1 VEVDVFQ
8 VAPRHVRGLLI
19 LTAVAA
25 IALAACGSTKTAVPS
40 GPTGGSPMTTPDTT
54 QPSPIDQ
61 ATDNA
66 SSLDGAAAALS
77 NLTSFKFKM
86 TVVGGD
92 LSDNTLSSLPNA
104 PTDNV
109 FKVSGTYI
117 LAPNT
122 AADITVAGCLHEI
135 SVGGSDYQDP
145 GAQGSFTQSDTP
157 SALVGQLS
165 PSAIYSAF
173 DFTAGFA
180 LVASA
185 STDPAGTDHYQAGD
199 TALVEFAS
207 VSGVQDASWTADV
220 WIARDGGYPVRISI
234 VATTSATNKTVV
246 YERSFD
252 LTDVNAAT
260 NKVTAPTNV
269 TGA

>member
-1 VEVDVFQ
+1 MFQ

-25 IALAACGSTKTAVPS
+25 IALAGCGGSTKTVVPS

-54 QPSPIDQ
+54 QPSPVDQ
-61 ATDNA
+61 PTDSA
-66 SSLDGAAAALS
+66 SSLDGGAAALS

-104 PTDNV
+104 PTDGV

-117 LAPNT
+117 LVPDT

-157 SALVGQLS
+157 SPLVDQLS
-165 PSAIYSAF
+165 PSAVYSAF
-173 DFTAGFA
+173 DFTTGFA
-180 LVASA
+180 LVASG

-199 TALVEFAS
+199 AALVEFAS

-220 WIARDGGYPVRISI
+220 WVARDGGYPVRISI